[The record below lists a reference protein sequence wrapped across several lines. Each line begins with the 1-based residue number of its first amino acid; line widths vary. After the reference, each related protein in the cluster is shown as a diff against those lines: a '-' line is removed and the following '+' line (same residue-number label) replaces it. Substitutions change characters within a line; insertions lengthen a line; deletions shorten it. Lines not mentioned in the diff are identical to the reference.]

1 MKEWKRVDRAAKREL
16 VATLHDMLK
25 DTGVIVVA
33 RNNGLVAAQSAEFR
47 NRVKAVGGTV
57 KVAKNRLAALAL
69 NGTDAEGIKDLL
81 KGPTILAYSKDPVA
95 AAKVTVGYAKDNE
108 KLVVVGGA
116 MGKTVLD
123 ASGIKA
129 LADLP
134 SLDELRSQL
143 LGLIQAPASK
153 LVRTINEPGSA
164 LARLLQARVD
174 KEGGGQEAA

>member
-1 MKEWKRVDRAAKREL
+1 VDRAAKRAL

-57 KVAKNRLAALAL
+57 KVAKNKLTALAL
-69 NGTDAEGIKDLL
+69 NGTESEGIKDLL
-81 KGPTILAYSKDPVA
+81 KGPVILAYSKDPVA
-95 AAKVTVGYAKDNE
+95 AAKTAVSYAKEVD
-108 KLVVVGGA
+108 KLEIVGGA

-143 LGLIQAPASK
+143 LGLIQAPATK

-164 LARLLQARVD
+164 LARLLKARMD